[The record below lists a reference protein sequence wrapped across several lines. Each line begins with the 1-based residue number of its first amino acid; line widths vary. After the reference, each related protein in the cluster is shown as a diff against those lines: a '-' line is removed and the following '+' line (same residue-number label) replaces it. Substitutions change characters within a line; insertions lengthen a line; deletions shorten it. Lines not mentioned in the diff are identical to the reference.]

1 MFCYLVPDG
10 PPLNVI
16 LSSPTSTSINVKWD
30 LPHPLLRNG
39 IITKHQLNYTE
50 VSQPLNWLMVELNE
64 STSYLI
70 EGLKIFT
77 HYYVSVRA
85 GTQIKGFGP
94 FSQPAIYRTLNDS
107 KFHFLTEHSVNIFV

>member
-1 MFCYLVPDG
+1 MPNG

-30 LPHPLLRNG
+30 HPDPLLRNG

-50 VSQPLNWLMVELNE
+50 ASEPSNWTIMESNE
-64 STSYLI
+64 SISNLI
-70 EGLKIFT
+70 EGLKFFT
-77 HYYVSVRA
+77 QYYVSVRA
-85 GTQIKGFGP
+85 GTQITGFGP

-107 KFHFLTEHSVNIFV
+107 KFHFLIQQSVNIFV

>member
-1 MFCYLVPDG
+1 MFCYIVPDG

-16 LSSPTSTSINVKWD
+16 LSSSTSTSINVNWG
-30 LPHPLLRNG
+30 LPDPLSRNG

-50 VSQPLNWLMVELNE
+50 VSQLSKWTTVELNE

-77 HYYVSVRA
+77 HYYVSVSA
-85 GTQIKGFGP
+85 GTQTTGYGP
-94 FSQPAIYRTLNDS
+94 FSQPTIYQTLEDS
-107 KFHFLTEHSVNIFV
+107 KFQL